1 MVEERDESRK
11 IVKLYPLATKMGKNI
26 FDCKP
31 EFLSTKNSKICEK
44 AYKLTT
50 SLQSACDLCEEYIA
64 ARVWA
69 LKKVQSFICF
79 YKKVVR
85 EKDYLYPNKEAFHPK
100 KYTRDEEFIF
110 AVQVKAVEIPGKFL
124 KKEKDL
130 MDKILGK
137 DYKRLDRI
145 FEIAQIKY
153 DERPPLAYTCAAKPG
168 IENVRKK
175 K

>member
-1 MVEERDESRK
+1 MR
-11 IVKLYPLATKMGKNI
+11 
-26 FDCKP
+26 
-31 EFLSTKNSKICEK
+31 
-44 AYKLTT
+44 
-50 SLQSACDLCEEYIA
+50 
-64 ARVWA
+64 W
-69 LKKVQSFICF
+69 
-79 YKKVVR
+79 
-85 EKDYLYPNKEAFHPK
+85 KDYFYLDKEAFRTK
-100 KYTRDEEFIF
+100 KYTRDEEFVSI
-110 AVQVKAVEIPGKFL
+110 VEIKTVEILGKFL

-153 DERPPLAYTCAAKPG
+153 DERPPLSYTCAAKPG